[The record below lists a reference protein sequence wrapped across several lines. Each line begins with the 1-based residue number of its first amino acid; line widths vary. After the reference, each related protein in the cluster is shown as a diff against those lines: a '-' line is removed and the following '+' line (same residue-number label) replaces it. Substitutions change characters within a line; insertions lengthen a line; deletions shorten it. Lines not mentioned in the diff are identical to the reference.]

1 MQQAKKKPK
10 PFIQTVL
17 PQGRRKRPKKS
28 VEQAYEVYN
37 TKEEEDDKFRQ
48 RRARGHH
55 FVGET

>member
-37 TKEEEDDKFRQ
+37 TKEEE
-48 RRARGHH
+48 A
-55 FVGET
+55 